1 MNSYYL
7 HFRLSTLHSAAGL
20 KEGPDSW
27 SQLRSTGI
35 LEISPVH
42 QGGIMSEN
50 TANQPAALTTPITI
64 AELLRDVEPM
74 GNLGRLVI
82 DDLSPEEEDEFYRIL
97 EDA

>member
-1 MNSYYL
+1 
-7 HFRLSTLHSAAGL
+7 
-20 KEGPDSW
+20 
-27 SQLRSTGI
+27 
-35 LEISPVH
+35 
-42 QGGIMSEN
+42 MSEN